1 MRRKL
6 IVCPQTGTTEEITY
20 AATPLGTLVASCTR
34 FSPSC
39 SLRCARQ
46 CMAHEHTS
54 NATDVPEWLEQHGAA
69 VETDEVD
76 E

>member
-6 IVCPQTGTTEEITY
+6 MMCPETGHQEEITY
-20 AATPLGTLVASCTR
+20 VPSPLGTLVTSCTR
-34 FSPSC
+34 FSPAC

-46 CMAHEHTS
+46 CVAHEHPRST
-54 NATDVPEWLEQHGAA
+54 ADVAEWLEQHGAA